1 MREILLALAFILF
14 GNQAMA
20 EDELAENK
28 IYFFTHNGCP
38 YCEMAEE
45 YIAQNMPNTAIEQVS
60 IDKPGGMYLF
70 RKCVQKF
77 KLGREV
83 GTPLFCMGDDYLMG
97 WSEENQQ
104 RFVELSKKFGK

>member
-1 MREILLALAFILF
+1 MRKILLTFALVFLSFNALAD
-14 GNQAMA
+14 
-20 EDELAENK
+20 DELVNDK

-45 YIAQNMPNTAIEQVS
+45 YISQNMQNIAIENVS
-60 IDKPGGMYLF
+60 IDRPGGMYLF